1 MRTNKIIQFGEG
13 VFLRG
18 FIEPLIQ
25 RMNKESGFNGEVY
38 AVKPRA
44 GT

>member
-1 MRTNKIIQFGEG
+1 MKINKILQFGEG

-25 RMNKESGFNGEVY
+25 RMNQESDFNGEVY
-38 AVKPRA
+38 ITADP
-44 GT
+44 